1 MNALARVPPGVL
13 MTRDPRMYRIVQGQ
27 TQAHNVAIPTLPPS
41 LTTVPIRKNVWGP
54 MLWKTFHGFGRILKN
69 IVISEE
75 RIRLTKSVYQF
86 TGTLIGTIPCPSC
99 RNHAKDYFSKSNL
112 KEADILANST
122 AYEDWAFIFHNVVNG
137 RLGKSQYTKDEMFA
151 VYSDWS
157 PEYFIDQYLRA
168 INSITRLNFNDKS
181 VRAGVGTL
189 MGELN
194 TATQKSQEIIASTL
208 AIMGDCETMVVTDAP
223 AAPDYLQPGYIETQ
237 AIVENIVSLVEPP
250 EDDNE
255 VYMTEAEVFQD
266 GDGDEYDPAEYE
278 STQ

>member
-41 LTTVPIRKNVWGP
+41 LMTVPIRKNVWGP

-75 RIRLTKSVYQF
+75 RIRLTRSVYQF

-112 KEADILANST
+112 KEADILASST
-122 AYEDWAFIFHNVVNG
+122 AYEDWAFTFHNVVNS
-137 RLGKSQYTKDEMFA
+137 RLGKSQYTKAELFA
-151 VYSDWS
+151 NYSDWS

-168 INSITRLNFNDKS
+168 INSVTRLNFNDKS
-181 VRAGVGTL
+181 VRAGASTL

-194 TATQKSQEIIASTL
+194 TATQKSQEIISSTL
-208 AIMGDCETMVVTDAP
+208 AIMEDCDTVVVMDAP
-223 AAPDYLQPGYIETQ
+223 AAPDHLQPGYIESQ
-237 AIVENIVSLVEPP
+237 AMVENIVSLVEPP
-250 EDDNE
+250 VENDTE
-255 VYMTEAEVFQD
+255 GFMTEAT
-266 GDGDEYDPAEYE
+266 DEYDPAEYE